1 MLINPLF
8 LNDLFIMLG
17 HAVGRVILHQN
28 ILNDQLTRAKNR
40 RGKGKMARFT
50 TRLLG
55 TVALSVALAGC
66 AMTSTTP
73 TTADSTPTTKANVE
87 PALRQAAMLAE
98 RNASYG
104 EAAQH
109 YAALH
114 GKYPQ
119 DKQITLALARN
130 LRFAGNPQQA
140 IAVLNSTTAGQSLDA
155 LTLLELGK
163 DYLAADQLN
172 LAKPT
177 LERAKGAA
185 PLNWEILSS
194 LGVVHDYEGNYEQ
207 AQLQYDAA
215 LFLDPENPTV
225 LNNKALSLAQQ
236 GRLDEAVTTM
246 KIATDQP
253 SASAQARQNL
263 ALLMA
268 LKGDAGAAER
278 LARKDL
284 PPAVA
289 EANIEYYKSLSK
301 PEQPVKPTQKAR
313 VKPEVPQVDEDL
325 PPPPPPPLDY

>member
-1 MLINPLF
+1 
-8 LNDLFIMLG
+8 
-17 HAVGRVILHQN
+17 
-28 ILNDQLTRAKNR
+28 
-40 RGKGKMARFT
+40 MARFT

-55 TVALSVALAGC
+55 SVALSVVLAGC
-66 AMTSTTP
+66 AVTSQ
-73 TTADSTPTTKANVE
+73 STPGPDPVPQKANVE
-87 PALRQAAMLAE
+87 PALRQAAMMSE

-109 YAALH
+109 YASLH
-114 GKYPQ
+114 AKYPQ

-140 IAVLNSTTAGQSLDA
+140 IAVLNSGAMAQSHDA

-177 LERAKGAA
+177 LERAKAGA
-185 PLNWEILSS
+185 PLNWEVLSS
-194 LGVVHDYEGNYEQ
+194 LGVVYDYEGDYAQ
-207 AQLQYDAA
+207 AQQQYDAA

-236 GRLDEAVTTM
+236 GRLDEAVKTM
-246 KIATDQP
+246 QVATDQP

-301 PEQPVKPTQKAR
+301 PEQPPVKPTQKAR
-313 VKPEVPQVDEDL
+313 VKPEVPAEAVEDL